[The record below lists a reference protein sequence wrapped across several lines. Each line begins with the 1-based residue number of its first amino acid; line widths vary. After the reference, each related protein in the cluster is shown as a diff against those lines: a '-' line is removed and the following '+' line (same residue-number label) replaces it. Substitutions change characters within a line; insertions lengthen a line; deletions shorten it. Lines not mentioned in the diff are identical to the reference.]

1 MEKRERALLSGDIK
15 SILKNVARTLYL
27 SVKIMPEPVKSSM
40 GMGYL
45 LCRVMDTVVDDP
57 AIGPEDKLEILRL
70 MRGLDKRGNAD
81 QAVEKVRALSQHSR
95 KPAEK
100 ELLLKFSKMLSIYE
114 KFPEEDRELFSELL
128 DGVAEGM
135 EMDVRAFP
143 GGEPAAFRTSAE
155 LERYCALIGGAPGIF
170 WARLYREAIRRSSRI
185 SSNFPSE
192 KDAEMIGSALQLTN
206 IVKDMAADLR
216 IGRCYIPQEDLD
228 KKNMKPAD
236 LLLPAN
242 MERLRDLTS
251 GWMCWAVDRLDQS
264 EAFVAAI
271 PKTELALRAAVIWPV
286 YWAMDTLEEA
296 AHANL
301 LDPAARPHISRNR
314 VYSTI
319 AATPPLLLSNT
330 AFARGYRF
338 RRETLIVSLTR
349 GHFEGKA
356 L

>member
-15 SILKNVARTLYL
+15 NILKNVARTLYL
-27 SVKIMPEPVKSSM
+27 SVKIMPEPVKTSM

-45 LCRVMDTVVDDP
+45 LCRVMDTIVDNP
-57 AIGPEDKLEILRL
+57 GIGAEDKLEILKL
-70 MRGLDKRGNAD
+70 MRGLDKPENAGR
-81 QAVEKVRALSQHSR
+81 VLEKVRGLTQHTR
-95 KPAEK
+95 NPGEK
-100 ELLLKFSKMLSIYE
+100 ELLLKFSKILSIYE
-114 KFPEEDRELFSELL
+114 KFPAEDRSLFSELL
-128 DGVAEGM
+128 DSVAEGM
-135 EMDVRAFP
+135 EMDVRTFP
-143 GGEPAAFRTSAE
+143 GGSPAAFKTAAE
-155 LERYCALIGGAPGIF
+155 LERYCTLIGGAPGLF
-170 WARLYREAIRRSSRI
+170 WARLYRETIRRSTRAASQ
-185 SSNFPSE
+185 FPSE
-192 KDAEMIGSALQLTN
+192 KDAEMIGSALQMIN

-216 IGRCYIPQEDLD
+216 IGRCYIPQADLD

-242 MERLRDLTS
+242 MERLRDITAA
-251 GWMCWAVDRLDQS
+251 WMCWAVDRLDQS
-264 EAFVAAI
+264 EAFVSAI

-301 LDPAARPHISRNR
+301 LDPGARPRISRNR
-314 VYSTI
+314 IYATI

-338 RRETLIVSLTR
+338 RRETLIVSLTG

-356 L
+356 I